1 MSSPDRHQ
9 VDARTLPAETAQPPE
24 PEARDAGQTA
34 PAGEAMEPASERP
47 AAAEAPRIR
56 YLHAYSQIFGPLQ
69 QGVQNVLLLTV
80 CQFIPFIGILLLWG
94 FAYEGVEALH
104 RRPRWPQPDFDF
116 NRFSE
121 YLQRGLAPGILV
133 IVFWMIWPFFLFL
146 LEMVAFALVFLFISL
161 VPQPYLGITV
171 SIVAPILV
179 IAVLLMV
186 LLLTMLLRPV
196 LLRGGLSQDI
206 GQMFR
211 LGWSKDFVAR
221 VWPELMLV
229 TLFGYVTFFPLIALG
244 FLALFFGVFPAQII
258 SFLAGAHLDYQLY
271 QLYLARGGEP
281 VPLRPPPPRF
291 AHLWNDAPR

>member
-1 MSSPDRHQ
+1 
-9 VDARTLPAETAQPPE
+9 
-24 PEARDAGQTA
+24 
-34 PAGEAMEPASERP
+34 
-47 AAAEAPRIR
+47 
-56 YLHAYSQIFGPLQ
+56 
-69 QGVQNVLLLTV
+69 LLLTV
-80 CQFIPFIGILLLWG
+80 CQFIPFLGILLLWG

-116 NRFSE
+116 NRFGE
-121 YLQRGLAPGILV
+121 YLQRGLSPGILV
-133 IVFWMIWPFFLFL
+133 IVFQMMSPFFVFL

-211 LGWSKDFVAR
+211 LGWSKDFVVR
-221 VWPELMLV
+221 VWPELLLV
-229 TLFGYVTFFPLIALG
+229 TLFGYVTFFPLFALG
-244 FLALFFGVFPAQII
+244 LCAFFLGVVPAQII
-258 SFLAGAHLDYQLY
+258 WFLAGAHLDYQLY

-281 VPLRPPPPRF
+281 VPLRPPPARF
-291 AHLWNDAPR
+291 AHLWDDAPPR